1 MEDPGYLRAVTLD
14 QYDNDGGWTMSNLD
28 GETSIAD
35 DDRLAPARRPASRAG
50 R

>member
-14 QYDNDGGWTMSNLD
+14 QYDTEDGWTMSNLD
-28 GETSIAD
+28 GEDSIVD
-35 DDRLAPARRPASRAG
+35 DDRLAPLPAEQPAG